1 MIRRLTLVT
10 AVATLVAGGC
20 TSRQQE
26 LENVAKDWCLTIRAS
41 QVMPVYPLREDLQ
54 PGDCFLVG
62 VPIDEQQQQ
71 WTDKGFLPLDQQF
84 LRVQPSGYA
93 AFYAHSFPQA
103 DGQMPLHFMAGSNDS
118 KTPPHRWHL
127 APASAFPT
135 YSFHVKQGGGFNLAL
150 PIQGVPV
157 GLSLLGTAEAT
168 GTVVISEAHT
178 YGIDMGSLMGDLE
191 RALDQPA
198 GSGVTYRQL
207 LARFHDPGEP
217 ASAGHAA
224 RTGHP
229 VYLRI
234 VSRVYVAGA
243 MDVAVQNAASE
254 SGGLSAGSFK
264 PVDLLDAK
272 AGDAKDLEERR
283 KVYETGRELI
293 AKKLGEALAGAAPGG
308 ALQLQSAS
316 ARSVTLKETFARPLV
331 IGYLA
336 LDCRIESGGRLS
348 PAMPTLQVL
357 AGHEPPGP
365 VVFTAL
371 QDDANRCLK
380 QLDAWVAAGPNDAPY
395 VEFLRALGGSFA
407 ADTYQVALGEAAT
420 ASPAKRAQAFRF
432 VLGGLLDLHQL
443 SPGPRP
449 WEQRVVEAART
460 VTPPN
465 H

>member
-10 AVATLVAGGC
+10 AFAALVSSGC

-26 LENVAKDWCLTIRAS
+26 LEHVAKDWCLTIRAS

-54 PGDCFLVG
+54 PGDCFLVSL
-62 VPIDEQQQQ
+62 PIDEQQQQ
-71 WTDKGFLPLDQQF
+71 WNSKGFLPLDQQF

-103 DGQMPLHFMAGSNDS
+103 DGKMPLHFMSTGGES
-118 KTPPHRWHL
+118 KPPHHWHL
-127 APASAFPT
+127 APASAFPS

-157 GLSLLGTAEAT
+157 GLSLLGTSEAT
-168 GTVVISEAHT
+168 GTVVISEART
-178 YGIDMGSLMGDLE
+178 YGVDMGSLMGDIE
-191 RALDQPA
+191 QALDRPA
-198 GSGVTYRQL
+198 GAGVTYRQL

-217 ASAGHAA
+217 ASPGVAA

-229 VYLRI
+229 TYLRI
-234 VSRVYVAGA
+234 VSRVYLAGA
-243 MDVAVQNAASE
+243 LEVSVQNADSQ

-293 AKKLGEALAGAAPGG
+293 AKRLGEALAGAAPSGT
-308 ALQLQSAS
+308 LQLQSAS
-316 ARSVTLKETFARPLV
+316 ARSVSLKETFARPLV

-336 LDCRIESGGRLS
+336 LDCRINAGGRLS
-348 PAMPTLQVL
+348 PAIPTLHML
-357 AGHEPPGP
+357 AGHQPPGP
-365 VVFTAL
+365 VVFSAL
-371 QDDANRCLK
+371 QDDANRCVK
-380 QLDAWVAAGPNDAPY
+380 QLDAWVADSGKDEPY
-395 VEFLRALGGSFA
+395 VSFLRALGGSFA
-407 ADTYQVALGEAAT
+407 ADTYQVAVGDG

-443 SPGPRP
+443 SPGPRT

-465 H
+465 K